1 MTKKVANPTK
11 IPSLVF
17 IMSVCR
23 YVPCTN
29 IPNED
34 IPLLFDHYEVSA
46 RILMFSH
53 ERMGDKVEKNVRK
66 KATGLWSW

>member
-1 MTKKVANPTK
+1 
-11 IPSLVF
+11 
-17 IMSVCR
+17 MSTCR
-23 YVPCTN
+23 YISHTN

-53 ERMGDKVEKNVRK
+53 KRVGDKVEKNVRK
-66 KATGLWSW
+66 EASSLWSW